1 MSNGRPVTIQ
11 CAITFAS
18 TTAGKGNGNNINCS
32 RLPSCKSSRN
42 SRSSAS
48 KDESNAATQIMPGAI
63 RASGAA
69 RTDTERKKGND
80 NQEEPQRVGDFG
92 AMAKRHAQLKT
103 ENAPEH
109 HAAPVCVSE
118 MRRILLSATL
128 SGWWVV
134 RITIPLLRMLRH
146 TLGQTID
153 AVNVNRGKGSS
164 SIHNVARVSHRRAK
178 ATRRCC
184 PAES

>member
-1 MSNGRPVTIQ
+1 KQRSNPDNARCNTRQ
-11 CAITFAS
+11 QL
-18 TTAGKGNGNNINCS
+18 
-32 RLPSCKSSRN
+32 RL
-42 SRSSAS
+42 
-48 KDESNAATQIMPGAI
+48 
-63 RASGAA
+63 
-69 RTDTERKKGND
+69 RTDTERKKGNY

-92 AMAKRHAQLKT
+92 AMAKRYTQLKT

-109 HAAPVCVSE
+109 HAALVCVSE

-134 RITIPLLRMLRH
+134 RITIPPCSVCCAIRWVRRSTPL
-146 TLGQTID
+146 TSI
-153 AVNVNRGKGSS
+153 AVKGSS
-164 SIHNVARVSHRRAK
+164 RIHNVARVSHRRAK

>member
-18 TTAGKGNGNNINCS
+18 TAAGKGNGNNINCS

-48 KDESNAATQIMPGAI
+48 KDESSAATQIMPGAI
-63 RASGAA
+63 RASSCGSGPILSGK
-69 RTDTERKKGND
+69 RVITIRKNHSGLAISALWRNAT
-80 NQEEPQRVGDFG
+80 R
-92 AMAKRHAQLKT
+92 RKT

-134 RITIPLLRMLRH
+134 RITIPP
-146 TLGQTID
+146 
-153 AVNVNRGKGSS
+153 APYAAPYAGSDD
-164 SIHNVARVSHRRAK
+164 RR
-178 ATRRCC
+178 R
-184 PAES
+184 

>member
-42 SRSSAS
+42 NRSSAS
-48 KDESNAATQIMPGAI
+48 KDESSAATQIMPGAI
-63 RASGAA
+63 RASSCGSGPILSG
-69 RTDTERKKGND
+69 KKGND

-92 AMAKRHAQLKT
+92 AMAKRYAQLKT

-134 RITIPLLRMLRH
+134 RITVPPAPYAAPYAWS
-146 TLGQTID
+146 D
-153 AVNVNRGKGSS
+153 D
-164 SIHNVARVSHRRAK
+164 RR
-178 ATRRCC
+178 R
-184 PAES
+184 